1 MIFKGVKSIFDISK
15 KENKINLLGISIGKN
30 FSKKFLF
37 PFLRIS
43 QSNENSLSY
52 GEIHAEWHD
61 GSPDWA
67 FGPPA

>member
-1 MIFKGVKSIFDISK
+1 MVKSILNTSK
-15 KENKINLLGISIGKN
+15 KENKINLLRIPIWKN
-30 FSKKFLF
+30 FSIKVLF
-37 PFLRIS
+37 SFLREN

-67 FGPPA
+67 FAPPG